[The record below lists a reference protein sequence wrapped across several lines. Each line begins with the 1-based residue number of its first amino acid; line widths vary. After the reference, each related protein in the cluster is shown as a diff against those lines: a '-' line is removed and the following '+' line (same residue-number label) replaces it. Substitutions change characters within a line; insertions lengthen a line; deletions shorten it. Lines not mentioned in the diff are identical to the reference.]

1 MYIVRLSVS
10 RQCSLTVQA
19 LDLGN
24 VLYVGTQA
32 GQELIFININLYT
45 AVRNRTHVPSATNPL
60 GMLAIG
66 IDT

>member
-1 MYIVRLSVS
+1 MYIVRWSVS

-45 AVRNRTHVPSATNPL
+45 VVRNRTHVPSVTNPL
-60 GMLAIG
+60 VMQAIG